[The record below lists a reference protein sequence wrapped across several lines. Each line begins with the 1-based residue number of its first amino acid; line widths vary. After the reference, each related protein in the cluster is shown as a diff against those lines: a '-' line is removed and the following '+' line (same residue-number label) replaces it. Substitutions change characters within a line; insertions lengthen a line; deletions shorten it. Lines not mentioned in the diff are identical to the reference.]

1 MPFGANPGAFVVIAL
16 VAALYVRAVRVLRA
30 RGYDVPLGQRA
41 AWYGGI
47 ALTAAALLSPIDMW
61 SEDILTAHMAQ
72 HLLIADLAAPL
83 LLVGIRT
90 PVLVFLLPRRL
101 LVPLARRRRLRAAFR
116 WVRQPLAA
124 IPIFVVVLYA
134 WHVPTLFEGALR
146 SDLVHSV
153 QHQSFVVISILVWWS
168 AIEPK
173 RRRLRGELWKIG
185 HILGARLGSMMLGM
199 AFIVMRAPL
208 YVDFYGDRGLPYN
221 LTGLQDQQ
229 IAGGLMLTFDTAVM
243 LWALAFFFWRS
254 AQDHDIAEARQA
266 QRA

>member
-1 MPFGANPGAFVVIAL
+1 MPEWLSPGPLGLL
-16 VAALYVRAVRVLRA
+16 VLACALYVRAVRILGA
-30 RGYDVPLGQRA
+30 RGYAVPPLQQA

-83 LLVGIRT
+83 LVVGIRT

-101 LVPLARRRRLRAAFR
+101 LVALARRHRLRAAFR
-116 WVRQPLAA
+116 FVRQPLVA
-124 IPIFVVVLYA
+124 IPVFVLVLYA
-134 WHVPTLFEGALR
+134 WHIPALFEGALR
-146 SDLVHSV
+146 SDLVHAL

-185 HILGARLGSMMLGM
+185 HILGARLGTMMLGM
-199 AFIVMRAPL
+199 ALIAMRSPL

-229 IAGGLMLTFDTAVM
+229 VAGGLMLIFDTAVM
-243 LWALAFFFWRS
+243 LWALAFFFWRA
-254 AQDHDIAEARQA
+254 AQDHDMAEARQA

>member
-1 MPFGANPGAFVVIAL
+1 MNPGPLAAVL
-16 VAALYVRAVRVLRA
+16 VACALYLRAVRILAR
-30 RGYDVPLGQRA
+30 RGYAVPPLQQA

-90 PVLVFLLPRRL
+90 PVLVFLLPRRI
-101 LVPLARRRRLRAAFR
+101 LVPLARRRGLRAAFR
-116 WVRQPLAA
+116 FIRQPLVA
-124 IPIFVVVLYA
+124 IPVFVVVLYA
-134 WHVPTLFEGALR
+134 WHVPALFEGALR
-146 SDLVHSV
+146 SDLLHAV
-153 QHQSFVVISILVWWS
+153 QHQSFVATSLLVWWA

-208 YVDFYGDRGLPYN
+208 YVDFYREKGQPYN